1 MEKFLSMDFIILL
14 LLAMV
19 LLIIH
24 ELGHWLAYR
33 LFGYQAVI
41 RKSIIVPGIDPKET
55 IEVKKGQGLF
65 IALSGF
71 AFSSFVVILPCFVLG
86 YRLWHV
92 LLIGGVAGACLDF
105 IWALGMIF
113 QKTVTISARK

>member
-65 IALSGF
+65 IALNGF

-105 IWALGMIF
+105 IWSLGMIF